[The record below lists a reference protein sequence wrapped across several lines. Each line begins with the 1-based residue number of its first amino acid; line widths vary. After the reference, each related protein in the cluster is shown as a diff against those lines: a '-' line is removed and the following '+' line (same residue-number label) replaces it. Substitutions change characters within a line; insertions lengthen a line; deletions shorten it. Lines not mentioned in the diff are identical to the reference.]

1 VLSLW
6 GLALAAGGAALGLT
20 VGEVEARSARVWAAG
35 DGPGV
40 LRVELRRVDGPG
52 PRIEA
57 QVPLGPGATG
67 QVHLTGLRPD
77 SSYEASAW
85 VEGESAAPRRARFRT
100 PPSPRAFQPVH
111 LAWGGDLGGQ
121 NACRHATEGYPVF
134 DTLRFLR
141 PDLFVA
147 LGDMIYADD
156 TCTAEGRFGYPQV
169 PGPPR
174 AATVEAYR
182 DWWRYNLEDP
192 GWRAVRAQTPVVGVW
207 DDHEVVNDFGPGR
220 DTRSQPP
227 YTAGVPLLPIGEQ
240 AFREHMPLPERLHRS
255 LRWGKALEL
264 VVLDTRSHRSPNPD
278 PDTPGKTMLGE
289 EQRAWAVETLTT
301 SDAVW
306 KLVVSSVPL
315 VATTG
320 RIEARAGWSPVG
332 GTGGYLSELRALYAA
347 LADVRNLVFL
357 TTDVH
362 YAAAFRHRPLP
373 DRPDLVLHELIAG
386 PLNAGLFPNQKFQP
400 DMGAERLFF
409 HGPASADAVRD
420 WEEALGWF
428 NVGSFQV
435 NADRSATVRWL
446 DARGRVVGELRLPD
460 QRGVGP

>member
-1 VLSLW
+1 
-6 GLALAAGGAALGLT
+6 
-20 VGEVEARSARVWAAG
+20 
-35 DGPGV
+35 
-40 LRVELRRVDGPG
+40 
-52 PRIEA
+52 
-57 QVPLGPGATG
+57 
-67 QVHLTGLRPD
+67 
-77 SSYEASAW
+77 
-85 VEGESAAPRRARFRT
+85 
-100 PPSPRAFQPVH
+100 
-111 LAWGGDLGGQ
+111 
-121 NACRHATEGYPVF
+121 
-134 DTLRFLR
+134 
-141 PDLFVA
+141 
-147 LGDMIYADD
+147 
-156 TCTAEGRFGYPQV
+156 
-169 PGPPR
+169 
-174 AATVEAYR
+174 
-182 DWWRYNLEDP
+182 
-192 GWRAVRAQTPVVGVW
+192 
-207 DDHEVVNDFGPGR
+207 
-220 DTRSQPP
+220 
-227 YTAGVPLLPIGEQ
+227 
-240 AFREHMPLPERLHRS
+240 
-255 LRWGKALEL
+255 
-264 VVLDTRSHRSPNPD
+264 VLDTRSHRSPNPD

-315 VATTG
+315 VAPTG
-320 RIEARAGWSPVG
+320 RIEARDGWSPVG